1 MSGFSDKIKSLAK
14 GALAIA
20 VLATVAV
27 APVAAQ
33 DEVDLS
39 SLEGEITSDGSS
51 TVGPITQAIADRFS
65 EEAEGVGVTVD
76 ISGTGG
82 GFERFCAGETQIQN
96 ASRPISEDELAACA
110 ENGVDYYVFEVAFD
124 GITVVVPETNTFLTD
139 LTTDAL
145 AQIWQAEAPAQTFA
159 DLNPDLPAE
168 TINLYGPGA
177 DSGTYDFFIEA
188 VLGDDGAIREDF
200 TPSEDDNVLVTS
212 VAGDANGLG
221 YFGYAYYAENED
233 QLNAVAINGV
243 LPSPETIADGSY
255 APLSRPL
262 FVYVNAEAMQDPAL
276 QQFMRYYLAN
286 APEVAAEV
294 GFVASPAEI
303 YAEDTAKLDAAI
315 AGEAEPDG
323 PAGAAE
329 STPEA

>member
-1 MSGFSDKIKSLAK
+1 
-14 GALAIA
+14 
-20 VLATVAV
+20 
-27 APVAAQ
+27 
-33 DEVDLS
+33 
-39 SLEGEITSDGSS
+39 
-51 TVGPITQAIADRFS
+51 
-65 EEAEGVGVTVD
+65 
-76 ISGTGG
+76 
-82 GFERFCAGETQIQN
+82 
-96 ASRPISEDELAACA
+96 
-110 ENGVDYYVFEVAFD
+110 
-124 GITVVVPETNTFLTD
+124 
-139 LTTDAL
+139 
-145 AQIWQAEAPAQTFA
+145 
-159 DLNPDLPAE
+159 
-168 TINLYGPGA
+168 
-177 DSGTYDFFIEA
+177 

-276 QQFMRYYLAN
+276 QEFMRFYLAT

-294 GFVASPAEI
+294 GFVASPEEI
-303 YAEDTAKLDAAI
+303 YAEDNDKLEAAI
-315 AGEAEPDG
+315 AGDAEPDG